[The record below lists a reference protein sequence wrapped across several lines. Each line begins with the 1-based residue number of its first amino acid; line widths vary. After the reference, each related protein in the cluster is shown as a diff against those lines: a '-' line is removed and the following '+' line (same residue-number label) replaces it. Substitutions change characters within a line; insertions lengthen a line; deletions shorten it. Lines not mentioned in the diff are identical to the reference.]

1 MLNTHKNNKNW
12 FQRAF
17 DAVPN
22 GEAAAK
28 KEEIKAACEISEA
41 TFYRWMKTGQVPKAV
56 FVNQIC
62 EILNFEMHPIVNN
75 K

>member
-1 MLNTHKNNKNW
+1 MPTTHKKTKNW

-22 GEAAAK
+22 GEATEK
-28 KEEIKAACEISEA
+28 KEEIKEACEISDA
-41 TFYRWMKTGQVPKAV
+41 TFYRWMKTGKVPKVV
-56 FVNQIC
+56 FVNKIC
-62 EILNFEMHPIVNN
+62 EILSFEMQSIVNH

>member
-1 MLNTHKNNKNW
+1 MPNNHKNSKNW

-22 GEAAAK
+22 GQATDK
-28 KEEIKAACEISEA
+28 KEQIKAACEISEA

-56 FVNQIC
+56 FVNKIC
-62 EILNFEMHPIVNN
+62 EILDFEMQPIVNT

>member
-1 MLNTHKNNKNW
+1 MPTTHKKTKNW

-17 DAVPN
+17 
-22 GEAAAK
+22 EAIPKGQAAEK

-41 TFYRWMKTGQVPKAV
+41 TFYRWMDSGEVPKAI
-56 FVNQIC
+56 FVNKIC
-62 EILNFEMHPIVNN
+62 EILGFKMETLETT